1 MSYYDYRSSKVFEL
15 NRPNALDYINCLFDD
30 FIEFHGDRLYGD
42 DTSLIGGI
50 AMFHEQPVTVIGQL
64 RGKNFRENIKYNCSM
79 NYPEGYRKSLRLMKQ
94 AEKFGRSIICLV
106 DTVGAY
112 PGVDA
117 EARGQANAIANNLKE
132 MINLKVPI
140 ISVLIGF
147 GGSGGALALCIAD
160 EIIMLEHSVLS
171 VVSPKFCANILWKDS
186 SRESE
191 AAELLKLASSDMLQF
206 GIVDKVI
213 KESSLPQEDGM
224 EKVIEDLDSHLCLKL
239 SEYDKIDSDTI
250 SKARYEKFRTIDR
263 YAKNMIAS
271 KISVEI

>member
-1 MSYYDYRSSKVFEL
+1 MPYDYRALKVFDP
-15 NRPNALDYINCLFDD
+15 NRPNALDYINSLFDD

-42 DTSLIGGI
+42 DASLIGGI
-50 AMFHEQPVTVIGQL
+50 ATFHNHPVTVIGQL
-64 RGKNFRENIKYNCSM
+64 RGKNFKDNMKYNCSM

-94 AEKFGRSIICLV
+94 AEKFGRSIICFV

-112 PGVDA
+112 PGVEA
-117 EARGQANAIANNLKE
+117 ESRGQANAIANNLKE

-147 GGSGGALALCIAD
+147 GGSGGALALCIAN
-160 EIIMLEHSVLS
+160 EIVMLEHSVLS

-191 AAELLKLASSDMLQF
+191 AADLLKLTSSDVLQF

-213 KESSLPQEDGM
+213 KELPLPQE
-224 EKVIEDLDSHLCLKL
+224 ESFKNVVKDLDNHLCLKL
-239 SEYDKIDSDTI
+239 SEYNKIDPITLAES
-250 SKARYEKFRTIDR
+250 RYKKFRTIDR
-263 YAKNMIAS
+263 YAKNNL
-271 KISVEI
+271 KCQ